1 MKNNLFLMPLCVIL
15 LGCTTP
21 VPVERN
27 FPNVPLELLD
37 RSEPL
42 KRIPLDSQP
51 SDVFKTVIENYGM
64 YNDLRIKYDA
74 WQTWYRTQKDI
85 FDKVGK

>member
-1 MKNNLFLMPLCVIL
+1 MPLCVIL

-51 SDVFKTVIENYGM
+51 SDVFKTVIENYGI

>member
-1 MKNNLFLMPLCVIL
+1 MKNLILIPLCAIL

>member
-1 MKNNLFLMPLCVIL
+1 MKNLILIPLCAIL

-27 FPNVPLELLD
+27 FPNVPLELLE

>member
-1 MKNNLFLMPLCVIL
+1 MPLCVIL